1 MNQRLSICLFAAAIA
16 TGCNQSAP
24 PQSAPKLAKAAASQ
38 PSTRPAPKGKGESP
52 KDRDQ
57 KDDDGVIRRG
67 TDLTKSAALHVS
79 TCIADAEK
87 HNGKTVKVEGTVV
100 NVCAAKG
107 CWFAIQDDKT
117 KETIRITSKGYRFF
131 VPRDAKGKR
140 AIIEGDLAMTVLSE
154 ADAKHLAEDSGQDSS
169 TVQGPQKEVQIAA
182 IGLEMRDAM
191 NKAQ

>member
-1 MNQRLSICLFAAAIA
+1 MYKRLSICLFAAAII

-67 TDLTKSAALHVS
+67 TDLTKSAALPVS

-140 AIIEGDLAMTVLSE
+140 AVIEGDLAMTVLSE
-154 ADAKHLAEDSGQDSS
+154 ADAKHLAEDSGQDSA
-169 TVQGPQKEVQIAA
+169 TVQGSQKEVQIAA